1 MSNQLIMWKVIKS
14 TTSFQND
21 LEENKSLEY
30 QEIFEQ
36 SSKGKSLT
44 KKFSERNLY
53 KKLKVI

>member
-30 QEIFEQ
+30 QEIVEQ